1 MTAAMDA
8 PSIRSR
14 IAPVLIVVLFGLLY
28 AYDLWE
34 AVSNLVAV
42 PAQLADYNAFLIEN
56 DVTPLAVPWP
66 ILIANLL
73 LPPLAFVLAW
83 WLGRGHTLVV
93 RALLYL
99 LGLAVVAAL
108 TLSLTALL

>member
-1 MTAAMDA
+1 MTAATDA

-14 IAPVLIVVLFGLLY
+14 IVPVVVGGLFGLLY
-28 AYDLWE
+28 GYDLWE

-42 PAQLADYNAFLIEN
+42 PAQLAGYNAFLIEN
-56 DVTPLAVPWP
+56 GLTPFVVPWP
-66 ILIANLL
+66 ILIVNLL
-73 LPPLAFVLAW
+73 LPPVAFVLAW
-83 WLGRGHTLVV
+83 RVGRRRTLLV

>member
-1 MTAAMDA
+1 MTGATDA
-8 PSIRSR
+8 PRIRPR
-14 IAPVLIVVLFGLLY
+14 IVAVLVAILFGLLY

-42 PAQLADYNAFLIEN
+42 PTQLAEYNAFLIEN
-56 DVTPLAVPWP
+56 DVTPVPVPWAV
-66 ILIANLL
+66 LIANLL
-73 LPPLAFVLAW
+73 LPPAAFVLAW
-83 WLGRGHTLVV
+83 RVGRRRPVLVQ
-93 RALLYL
+93 ALLYL